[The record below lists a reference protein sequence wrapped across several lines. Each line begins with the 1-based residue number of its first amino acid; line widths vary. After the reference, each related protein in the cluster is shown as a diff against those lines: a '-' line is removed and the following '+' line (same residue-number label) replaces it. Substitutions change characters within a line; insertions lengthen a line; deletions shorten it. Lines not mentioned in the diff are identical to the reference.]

1 LKNIKKV
8 YRTFKILEESKLS
21 NKDKVKIDKWTRWEK
36 TLRQHKKK
44 KINCMQNTKNKRI
57 TMKSLEIRMSEVQG
71 DREKAE
77 EKK

>member
-1 LKNIKKV
+1 
-8 YRTFKILEESKLS
+8 
-21 NKDKVKIDKWTRWEK
+21 
-36 TLRQHKKK
+36 
-44 KINCMQNTKNKRI
+44 MQNTKNKRI